1 MKTVWIFLFIIAA
14 LIMAAVLG
22 NYYEGFAIAVTDS
35 SGNTTNY
42 ATHTSQGSSTFSSTT
57 DASGNKTFDNY
68 NHYDGTSTNAIT
80 GTTYYG
86 PNGGSATVI
95 TTADGKQAIRVT
107 LPSDPT
113 PIDYIYVTVN
123 KWQGPNG
130 EATLVRSSN
139 GGDALKISLN
149 NGTTYLY
156 VISPGGNVTT
166 ADNSAGTASYET
178 TYYGSTGTP
187 PPPQSN
193 YYAYDQPISSTG
205 TPPPPPPPPP
215 PQSNSD
221 GIPRS
226 MIAPGQ
232 EDLYILKSAIVFP
245 SCPACPPVINTKCP
259 PPPPPMFSYNTM
271 NMAMDTSTQQQQQ
284 SKYSA
289 ANTSL
294 PMPVLNSFATFGM

>member
-1 MKTVWIFLFIIAA
+1 MKIIGIFLIIVAA
-14 LIMAAVLG
+14 LIIASVLG
-22 NYYEGFAIAVTDS
+22 NAYEGFGIVVTDT

-42 ATHTSQGSSTFSSTT
+42 ATHTSQGGSSTFSSTT

-68 NHYDGTSTNAIT
+68 NHYDGTSSGLIT

-113 PIDYIYVTVN
+113 PVDYIYVTVN

-130 EATLVRSSN
+130 EVTLVSSSN

-149 NGTTYLY
+149 NGATYLY
-156 VISPGGNVTT
+156 VIAPGGG
-166 ADNSAGTASYET
+166 SATASTGSTATANYET

-193 YYAYDQPISSTG
+193 YYAYNQPISSTG
-205 TPPPPPPPPP
+205 ATVPPPPPP
-215 PQSNSD
+215 SE
-221 GIPRS
+221 GIPRN
-226 MIAPGQ
+226 MIPPGQ
-232 EDLYILKSAIVFP
+232 EDLYILKSTIIP
-245 SCPACPPVINTKCP
+245 PICPACPPVINTCP
-259 PPPPPMFSYNTM
+259 QSSSSSSSATWGWDSP
-271 NMAMDTSTQQQQQ
+271 AQQQQ
-284 SKYSA
+284 SDWSTKYSA
-289 ANTSL
+289 ANTKL
-294 PMPVLNSFATFGM
+294 PTPVLNSFATFGM